1 VIINFYIQHICC
13 FKCSSDKTR
22 RALLNWHRRLQ
33 IIKGTAEGL
42 VYMHKHSLLRIIHG
56 DLKPNN
62 LLLDDDMNPKIS
74 DFGSARILSSDVAE
88 EQTSMV
94 VGTR

>member
-1 VIINFYIQHICC
+1 
-13 FKCSSDKTR
+13 
-22 RALLNWHRRLQ
+22 
-33 IIKGTAEGL
+33 
-42 VYMHKHSLLRIIHG
+42 MHKHSLLRIIHG